1 MYLKIT
7 KANKNLSGGLT
18 MVNLDFDKFIKTQKK
33 HEGQYLGGG
42 NQPQGINDEEYN
54 NRGNSDK
61 SVGTTGRKI

>member
-1 MYLKIT
+1 
-7 KANKNLSGGLT
+7 

-42 NQPQGINDEEYN
+42 NQPEGINDEEYN

-61 SVGTTGRKI
+61 SVGTTGKKI

>member
-1 MYLKIT
+1 
-7 KANKNLSGGLT
+7 

-42 NQPQGINDEEYN
+42 NQPEEINDEEYN

-61 SVGTTGRKI
+61 SVGTTGKKI